1 MCGPPEN
8 TPCSTA
14 FSLAQQLVEH
24 RGHSQHI
31 PLFHHG
37 HARGEATFLL
47 QWTGPTTH
55 GKATTS
61 LVFHPQEVPHCPGA
75 PQQPPPQ
82 IRKFT
87 TTAAGTGQPCPPL
100 GRALLTQ
107 RERAS
112 TATLGK
118 PLLLLTTRARRSR
131 PWGVNVLHGMHRP
144 ALPTLGKP
152 STAGENH
159 RQLPLAAGRAPTM
172 GRTPTRPTRLGV
184 VHFHH
189 DRHWPALH
197 ALRKPSNL
205 VAQPIKPY
213 LASRSALPRQ
223 NTLASPTQPTEAPHQ
238 SSTTQP
244 H

>member
-87 TTAAGTGQPCPPL
+87 TTAAGTGQPCPTL

-118 PLLLLTTRARRSR
+118 PPTAVDHNGKTLPAMGSERPPRHAPARPPH
-131 PWGVNVLHGMHRP
+131 PWEALHCWREPQAAAPGCRKGTNNGTYT
-144 ALPTLGKP
+144 TLGE
-152 STAGENH
+152 T
-159 RQLPLAAGRAPTM
+159 L
-172 GRTPTRPTRLGV
+172 
-184 VHFHH
+184 HH
-189 DRHWPALH
+189 CW
-197 ALRKPSNL
+197 
-205 VAQPIKPY
+205 
-213 LASRSALPRQ
+213 
-223 NTLASPTQPTEAPHQ
+223 E
-238 SSTTQP
+238 
-244 H
+244 

>member
-1 MCGPPEN
+1 VKGCKVLRAGDWKATREGTQEKVWACRRDIAPLLGGESKMCGPPEN

-24 RGHSQHI
+24 RRHSQHI

-87 TTAAGTGQPCPPL
+87 TTAVGKGQHCPLL
-100 GRALLTQ
+100 GRALLSQ

-118 PLLLLTTRARRSR
+118 P
-131 PWGVNVLHGMHRP
+131 
-144 ALPTLGKP
+144 PT
-152 STAGENH
+152 AVDH
-159 RQLPLAAGRAPTM
+159 
-172 GRTPTRPTRLGV
+172 
-184 VHFHH
+184 
-189 DRHWPALH
+189 
-197 ALRKPSNL
+197 
-205 VAQPIKPY
+205 
-213 LASRSALPRQ
+213 
-223 NTLASPTQPTEAPHQ
+223 
-238 SSTTQP
+238 
-244 H
+244 